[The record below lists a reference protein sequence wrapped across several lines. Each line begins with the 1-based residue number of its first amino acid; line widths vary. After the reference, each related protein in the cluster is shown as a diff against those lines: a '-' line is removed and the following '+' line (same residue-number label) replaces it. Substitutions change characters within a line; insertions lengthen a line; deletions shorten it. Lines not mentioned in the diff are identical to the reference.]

1 VADEP
6 VVDVDRLTV
15 ETERSASYV
24 SEVSRLKE
32 QVTSRDRAVMDVNNE
47 LECLRRDFTQLNNS
61 YQHVQQ
67 QLQLVQHAA
76 YDLLTCIVVQFSEK

>member
-1 VADEP
+1 MAGER

-47 LECLRRDFTQLNNS
+47 LECLRRDFTRLNDN
-61 YQHVQQ
+61 YQQ
-67 QLQLVQHAA
+67 QAQLAA
-76 YDLLTCIVVQFSEK
+76 YDDAQ

>member
-1 VADEP
+1 VDDDQA
-6 VVDVDRLTV
+6 VDVDRLTV

-47 LECLRRDFTQLNNS
+47 LECLRRDFTRLNDN
-61 YQHVQQ
+61 YQQ
-67 QLQLVQHAA
+67 QAQLAQHAA
-76 YDLLTCIVVQFSEK
+76 YDLLSPSSSLSLSSL

>member
-1 VADEP
+1 
-6 VVDVDRLTV
+6 V

-47 LECLRRDFTQLNNS
+47 LECLRRDFTRLNDNYRQQAQL
-61 YQHVQQ
+61 
-67 QLQLVQHAA
+67 AA
-76 YDLLTCIVVQFSEK
+76 YDDAQ